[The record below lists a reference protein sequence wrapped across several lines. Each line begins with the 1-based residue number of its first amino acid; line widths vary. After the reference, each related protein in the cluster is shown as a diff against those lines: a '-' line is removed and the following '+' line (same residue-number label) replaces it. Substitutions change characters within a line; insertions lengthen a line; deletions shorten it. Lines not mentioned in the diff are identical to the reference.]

1 MVTYINIDKSMLV
14 NAWQYVP
21 GEILYLFA
29 TICIIFSFQT
39 TGTASWCCSSTCF
52 AWELPVLV
60 RCQLVFMV
68 EALGCEYWIQ
78 ICEIKLLH
86 TNAMCSISDNNCK
99 IKLYKIYTFLSFLHK
114 SISSPYEYIQVN

>member
-1 MVTYINIDKSMLV
+1 MLV

-29 TICIIFSFQT
+29 TICIIFSFQA

-52 AWELPVLV
+52 ACELPVLV
-60 RCQLVFMV
+60 RCQLVIMV

-86 TNAMCSISDNNCK
+86 TNAMCSIFNNNCK
-99 IKLYKIYTFLSFLHK
+99 I
-114 SISSPYEYIQVN
+114 